1 MKKIQLTCEEYCN
14 YKEDLHNIKY
24 NKYSQFESFENF
36 KNLIL
41 YGPRGVGKYT
51 QALQIIKKFSF
62 SNLKYER
69 KMSFEFNK
77 EIYNFIITDIHIEID
92 LDMLGCH
99 SKVLWHDIY
108 TKYTD
113 ILISKQIKNGI
124 ILCKNFHTVH
134 NELHDI
140 FFSYINN
147 VNSDVNIKFI
157 IITEN
162 VSFIHNNILCDFDI
176 LSLSVPSN
184 SKLNKIFKK
193 NYNINLKNVN
203 YNINQKNN
211 YSILCDVII
220 NDIINIESFDI
231 KKFRDHLY
239 DLLIYNLNIYNCVW
253 YIVYTLFNDKIY
265 SKHNNDIVDKTIS
278 FLKLYNNNYRPI
290 YHLENYFIYLLNII
304 HVNKP
309 FENITTN

>member
-41 YGPRGVGKYT
+41 YGPCGVGKYT

-176 LSLSVPSN
+176 LSLSVPAN

>member
-176 LSLSVPSN
+176 LSLSVPAN